1 MKDLSRQLLRPL
13 LVVATLSPAWAL
25 AQLQISIAEN
35 PSQLVNNVLLGGGIQ
50 VSNITFNGQVDPPN
64 PQQGTGS
71 FITIDSNLGLDAGI
85 ILSSGFAE
93 NIAQPA
99 ANLQSDQLVPN
110 LSDPDLVAIAGVNIN
125 NAAVLEFD
133 FIPTG
138 DSLSFRYVFGSE
150 EYPNFVCSYNDAFG
164 FFLSGPGIVGP
175 YTNSAVNIAV
185 LPGTATPVTIAN
197 VNNGQGNNPNSP
209 GCPAV
214 NPEFYVNNTG
224 GQTVVYNGMTVVLT
238 AFAEVICGE
247 TYHIKLAI
255 GDAIDQILDSGV
267 FLEAGS
273 FVSTGQVFPFL
284 SEGVNVV
291 DDTLIYAGCGPV
303 ELNFQRLGD
312 TTNVDTIFLNVGGTA
327 IPNVHYNPPFPPF
340 LIYQPGDTVITLS
353 FDVPPVEPGTFTIEI
368 EIEQLILCA
377 GVGVTNNFIFYIELP
392 PPLVIDI
399 AANDVNAICGEIV
412 DLVPEVSGGSGYY
425 SYEWSTGETT
435 PSITVSPGVTTTYT
449 FLVTDTCGVE
459 PAMDSITVILPI
471 YDPLVVVTSPDTLIN
486 CLDNGDIAVVSAE
499 GGDGDYT
506 YEWSLDGQ
514 ILGTDPILNVPYGPS
529 QYYYVTVSE
538 GCGTSVT
545 DSVLVGTVPLD
556 EIVITTSPDQ
566 TAICPGYMVTL
577 AVEDVTGGNGVYTYT
592 WTDQQGTFISGNT
605 SIDVEVPSDHTY
617 TITVEDQCGY
627 EAQVEVQ
634 ALLPNL
640 TPLVL
645 ALTPNQV
652 ICAGESIDL
661 WANVTGGSGYYFIE
675 WHDMEHT
682 DPTMEVAPL
691 DMTTYTV
698 SIYDECGSQ
707 VTRSVIIDVEHFHVE
722 IVVNQPGLD
731 QIYLLAASDPPADIF
746 LWDLGD
752 GTRKRG
758 KEVVHRYLNYEEHW
772 VFLEATSP
780 NGCLAMD
787 SVLIR
792 PPGQLWFPNAF
803 TPDGDGVNDMWGPK
817 GVYIEN
823 FEMTIFD
830 RWGQEVFRTTDMD
843 QLWDGTAQG
852 SNVPVT
858 GVYVYKYKASGHLF
872 PATEGYGH
880 VTVLPGSAE

>member
-1 MKDLSRQLLRPL
+1 MKDFL
-13 LVVATLSPAWAL
+13 ATLSTLVCMVACLLPGRSS
-25 AQLQISIAEN
+25 AQLQVSIAEN
-35 PSQLVNNVLLGGGIQ
+35 PSQLVNGILLGGGVQ
-50 VSNITFNGQVDPPN
+50 VSNITFNGQANPPN
-64 PQQGTGS
+64 PQPGTGS
-71 FITIDSNLGLDAGI
+71 WVTIDSNLGLDGGV
-85 ILSSGFAE
+85 ILSSGFAQ

-99 ANLQSDQLVPN
+99 SALQSDQLVPN

-125 NAAVLEFD
+125 NASVLEFD
-133 FIPTG
+133 FVPTG

-164 FFLSGPGIVGP
+164 FFLSGPGINGP
-175 YTNSAVNIAV
+175 FTNNAINIAV
-185 LPGTATPVTIAN
+185 LPGTNTPVTIAN
-197 VNNGQGNNPNSP
+197 VNSGQGNNPNDP
-209 GCPAV
+209 FCPAV
-214 NPEFYVNNTG
+214 NPQFYVNNTG

-238 AFAEVICGE
+238 AYAEVICGE
-247 TYHIKLAI
+247 TYHIKLAV

-284 SEGVNVV
+284 TESVNVV

-303 ELNFQRLGD
+303 ELNFQRFGD
-312 TTNVDTIFLNVGGTA
+312 TTNVDTVYLNVSGTA
-327 IPNVHYNPPFPPF
+327 IPGVHYSPAFPPF
-340 LIYQPGDTVITLS
+340 LIYQPGDTLFS
-353 FDVPPVEPGTFTIEI
+353 FVFDAPPVEPGTYTIEI
-368 EIEQLILCA
+368 EIQQLIQCA
-377 GVGVTNNFIFYIELP
+377 GVGVTSEFIFYIELP
-392 PPLVIDI
+392 PPLEIDI
-399 AANDVNAICGEIV
+399 QASDINAICGEIV
-412 DLVPEVSGGSGYY
+412 DLVPEVTGGSGYY
-425 SYEWSTGETT
+425 NYLWSTGETT

-471 YDPLVVVTSPDTLIN
+471 YDPLVIATSPDTLID
-486 CLDNGDIAVVSAE
+486 CLGNGDIAVVSAS
-499 GGDGDYT
+499 GGDGNFT
-506 YEWSLDGQ
+506 YEWTFDGEVV
-514 ILGTDPILNVPYGPS
+514 GNEAVLNVPAGPS
-529 QYYYVTVSE
+529 AYYYVTVGE
-538 GCGTSVT
+538 GCGTSVV

-556 EIVITTSPDQ
+556 DIVITTGGDQ
-566 TAICPGYMVTL
+566 TAICPGYMVSL
-577 AVEDVTGGNGVYTYT
+577 AVLDVTGGNGVYTYT

-605 SIDVEVPSDHTY
+605 GIDVEVPADHTY

-627 EAQVEVQ
+627 VGQAQVA

-645 ALTPNQV
+645 NLTPNQV
-652 ICAGESIDL
+652 ICAGENIEL
-661 WANVTGGSGYYFIE
+661 WANVSGGSGYYFIE
-675 WHDMEHT
+675 WHDLGYT
-682 DPTMEVAPL
+682 DPIMEVAPTEL
-691 DMTTYTV
+691 TTYTV
-698 SIYDECGSQ
+698 SIFDECGAQ
-707 VTRSVIIDVEHFHVE
+707 VTRSVIIDVEYFHVE

-731 QIYLLAASDPPADIF
+731 QIYLLAASDPPAQIF

-772 VFLEATSP
+772 VYLEATSP
-780 NGCLAMD
+780 NGCLAVD

-803 TPDGDGVNDMWGPK
+803 TPDGDGVNDDWGPE
-817 GVYIEN
+817 GIYIEN

-830 RWGQEVFRTTDMD
+830 RWGQEVFRTMDMT
-843 QLWDGTAQG
+843 QRWDGTAQG
-852 SNVPVT
+852 SNTPVT

-880 VTVLPGSAE
+880 VTVLPGTMD